1 MLTHE
6 INTIH
11 NQGISVIVLNAVE
24 NAIER
29 YGHAHRGFISNAY
42 EWFSLKLGY
51 KNSKFLYRVF
61 QQRRD
66 AKLGYREIM
75 VILSLYTL
83 YMQFN
88 SFFDLAIV
96 FRLVILNDTIVSI
109 EVD

>member
-66 AKLGYREIM
+66 AKLGYRDIM
-75 VILSLYTL
+75 VILKIT
-83 YMQFN
+83 QDQ
-88 SFFDLAIV
+88 DLLKAITEDLDITMRV
-96 FRLVILNDTIVSI
+96 QPESPNQLKFL
-109 EVD
+109 